1 MSRVLN
7 PPQNVDRIPHLRRVN
22 PFQSQVHTSSSF
34 SIGDAED
41 IEDLRSSM
49 PTPVTTPALTPSS
62 SPAPHPTAE
71 DALSEVGSTDDQ
83 SIFSMDF
90 DARPSSLPKKERL
103 TGGGCSSGAPSECSF
118 DSDAPAAGMN
128 GKRGSLIE
136 ISLSALRGDGEDDD
150 DQGADGLS
158 DSVSERNESE
168 LRGGVGFFFKD
179 DKERT
184 EDEMAQRKAAL
195 LEKQQK
201 RAEEM
206 KRRKLEQ
213 EKEKESNKPEWM
225 IIEGWGSKA
234 DDQPQTPGTPPASR
248 TPPAEGTPQR
258 RGDFTRQEY
267 ERRHQLKIMEDLDK
281 VLKQKPTTVRGVKKQ
296 RPKTVF
302 RDDSMLS
309 NSPAKGMMG
318 TRLSKVYSHSSMNL
332 SSMANDTGGLTIRKS
347 PSRSHSPA
355 RHRSPGRRGS
365 QNDWENGSTISSPAS
380 IPEYTGPKLYKEPS
394 FKSNKFIIHN
404 AITRCCLAGKVN
416 EPQKNKIVEE
426 MEKSSAN
433 HFLILFR
440 DSSCQFRA
448 IYTMNL
454 ETEEMERLTGIGPR
468 IISPEMVESIY
479 KYSSD
484 RKQFTAIPS
493 KTMSMSVDAFTIPGH
508 FWQKRPGT
516 PKKLGTPK

>member
-22 PFQSQVHTSSSF
+22 PYQSQVQTSSSF
-34 SIGDAED
+34 SIGDAEN

-49 PTPVTTPALTPSS
+49 PTPVPTPALTPSS

-90 DARPSSLPKKERL
+90 DTRPSSVPKKERL

-118 DSDAPAAGMN
+118 DSDAPAPGMN
-128 GKRGSLIE
+128 GTRGSLIE
-136 ISLSALRGDGEDDD
+136 ISLSTLKGDGDEEE
-150 DQGADGLS
+150 DQGADVLS
-158 DSVSERNESE
+158 DSVSERAESE

-206 KRRKLEQ
+206 KRRRLEQ
-213 EKEKESNKPEWM
+213 EKEKESNKPQWM
-225 IIEGWGSKA
+225 IIEGWGNKG
-234 DDQPQTPGTPPASR
+234 DDQAQTPGTPPASR

-302 RDDSMLS
+302 RDDSVLS
-309 NSPAKGMMG
+309 SSPAKGLMG
-318 TRLSKVYSHSSMNL
+318 TKLSKVYSHSSMNL
-332 SSMANDTGGLTIRKS
+332 SSMANDSGGLTIRKS

-426 MEKSSAN
+426 MEKSNAN

-448 IYTMNL
+448 IYTMNP

-468 IISPEMVESIY
+468 YISPEMVESIY